1 MRDLVLDLKYAARIL
16 RQNPGFATVAIV
28 TLALGIGARG
38 GLVLAATVLLAT
50 YMPARRAARANPAAT
65 LRSE

>member
-1 MRDLVLDLKYAARIL
+1 MRNVVLDLKYAARIL

-28 TLALGIGARG
+28 TLALGVSARG

>member
-16 RQNPGFATVAIV
+16 RQNPGFAMVAIV